1 MIINKLE
8 SKQKGYITGEMA
20 LDLIK
25 SLSYSQGCW
34 GRLLRD
40 LEEYEEYME
49 EFKNW
54 IEEQKFTDELDLILR
69 LEGN

>member
-25 SLSYSQGCW
+25 SLACSQGCW

-40 LEEYEEYME
+40 IEENDAIED
-49 EFKNW
+49 FKNW
-54 IEEQKFTDELDLILR
+54 IEEQKFTNELDLILR